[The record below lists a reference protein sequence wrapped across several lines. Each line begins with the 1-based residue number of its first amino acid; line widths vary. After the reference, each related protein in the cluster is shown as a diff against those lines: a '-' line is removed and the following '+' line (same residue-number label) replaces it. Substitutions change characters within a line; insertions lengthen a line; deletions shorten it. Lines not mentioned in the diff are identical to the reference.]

1 MTESNLF
8 SSAFVFYVL
17 SLVVYF
23 LVHFA
28 RREKWAKGA
37 LILAVIGFCSQTVAL
52 LLRTFSSGHAP
63 FTNMYES
70 LSFLSWAIVLALII
84 FGRSSLMPRLGPY
97 LMLIVVGLVALASSP
112 LMPKEATPLVPALQ
126 SYWLWLHVSV
136 TLLGEAF
143 FAVAFAASIIY
154 IHFVFAPY
162 IHSRILGWKGKRSA
176 WIAIVRLVDA
186 MYTYFGLNAADSD
199 EKKERLDALAY
210 RAVAVGFPL
219 FTLGGLVFGMVWAYR
234 AWGRYWGW
242 DPKEVWSLIT
252 WFVFALYLH
261 TRIVMGWKGKRSA
274 LIAILGFLAALF
286 TYFGVNYLLAGL
298 HSYA

>member
-1 MTESNLF
+1 
-8 SSAFVFYVL
+8 
-17 SLVVYF
+17 
-23 LVHFA
+23 
-28 RREKWAKGA
+28 
-37 LILAVIGFCSQTVAL
+37 
-52 LLRTFSSGHAP
+52 
-63 FTNMYES
+63 MYES
-70 LSFLSWAIVLALII
+70 LSFLSWAMVVALIV
-84 FGRSSLMPRLGPY
+84 FGRNTRIPKLGPY

-112 LMPKEATPLVPALQ
+112 LMPKGATPLVPALQ

-143 FAVAFAASIIY
+143 FAVAFVSSILY
-154 IHFVFAPY
+154 
-162 IHSRILGWKGKRSA
+162 L
-176 WIAIVRLVDA
+176 
-186 MYTYFGLNAADSD
+186 AADTE
-199 EKKERLDALAY
+199 EKKDRLDSLSY

-234 AWGRYWGW
+234 AWGSYWTW

-274 LIAILGFLAALF
+274 IIAIVGFLAALF

>member
-1 MTESNLF
+1 MTESTLF
-8 SSAFVFYVL
+8 TIVFVLYILSAFVYL
-17 SLVVYF
+17 ASL
-23 LVHFA
+23 FA
-28 RREKWAKGA
+28 GKEKWAGSGLALAAAGLVTHTGA
-37 LILAVIGFCSQTVAL
+37 LILRTVV
-52 LLRTFSSGHAP
+52 SHHAP

-70 LSFLSWAIVLALII
+70 LSFLSWASVLALIVLDRKFRI
-84 FGRSSLMPRLGPY
+84 PRIAPY

-112 LMPKEATPLVPALQ
+112 LMPKETVPLVPALQ

-143 FAVAFAASIIY
+143 FAVAF
-154 IHFVFAPY
+154 
-162 IHSRILGWKGKRSA
+162 
-176 WIAIVRLVDA
+176 IA
-186 MYTYFGLNAADSD
+186 GLLYLRADTD
-199 EKKERLDALAY
+199 EKKQKMDSVSY

-234 AWGRYWGW
+234 AWGTYWSW

-274 LIAILGFLAALF
+274 LIVIIGFLAALF
-286 TYFGVNYLLAGL
+286 TYFGVNYLLSGL

>member
-1 MTESNLF
+1 VTESTLF
-8 SSAFVFYVL
+8 TIVFVLYILSAFVYL
-17 SLVVYF
+17 ASLFVGK
-23 LVHFA
+23 
-28 RREKWAKGA
+28 EKWAGSGLALAAAGLVTHTGA
-37 LILAVIGFCSQTVAL
+37 LILRTAVSH
-52 LLRTFSSGHAP
+52 HAP

-70 LSFLSWAIVLALII
+70 LSFLSWASVLALIVLDRKFRI
-84 FGRSSLMPRLGPY
+84 PRIAPY

-112 LMPKEATPLVPALQ
+112 LMPKETVPLVPALQ

-143 FAVAFAASIIY
+143 FAVAF
-154 IHFVFAPY
+154 
-162 IHSRILGWKGKRSA
+162 
-176 WIAIVRLVDA
+176 IA
-186 MYTYFGLNAADSD
+186 GLLYLRADTD
-199 EKKERLDALAY
+199 EKKQKMDSVSY
-210 RAVAVGFPL
+210 RAVTVGFPL

-234 AWGRYWGW
+234 AWGTYWSW

-274 LIAILGFLAALF
+274 LIVIIGFLAALF
-286 TYFGVNYLLAGL
+286 TYFGVNYLLSGL